1 MNKAARKAVNLSV
14 LQRHDPHISDILDSS
29 SHVVVYQFDED
40 SQAWTKKGVEGTMFV
55 FKSRSSVPSYGFFIM
70 NRLGL
75 DNLMAD
81 LTGDMALQLTS
92 DYIIYQHGKDIHGIW
107 IYEPT
112 DRDRIGEK
120 LME

>member
-1 MNKAARKAVNLSV
+1 MNKSARKAVNLNV

-29 SHVVVYQFDED
+29 SYVVVYKFDED
-40 SQAWTKKGVEGTMFV
+40 SQAWVRLFSMFCRE
-55 FKSRSSVPSYGFFIM
+55 SLSTLPSYGFFIM
-70 NRLGL
+70 NRLGI
-75 DNLMAD
+75 DNMMAD

-92 DYIIYQHGKDIHGIW
+92 DYIIYRDEHDIHGIW
-107 IYEPT
+107 VYEPA